1 MFHYSFEEYNSF
13 EDRSVRNFNGTA
25 YGNIEFVGYVTDEN
39 TTLNVTA
46 NEGLLSNDTDPDGDS
61 LSIVS
66 NSNPA
71 KGDLTVGSDGSFT
84 YTPSLNYNGTD
95 SFSYTISDG
104 NGGTANATAS
114 IRVGS
119 MTSCGLLL
127 GQESCVSL
135 NVNSGGLYVY
145 SPETSNFNG
154 VTISKDPESVVAS
167 VAGITVEDLRGSL
180 VGWNLNLTI
189 NNLSLVDGDN
199 NPIPEVDKN
208 ILMGDTVD
216 TTVDGNYEGT
226 QFVTITASNLTT
238 VSGRDHTNSLDL
250 QANPT
255 FDTLSSLD
263 NTGQTGNML
272 ILNAPSQEGA
282 GKYTFDMSFA
292 VDIPAYGN
300 YNIQG
305 GNKTVTGGNYQGEL
319 VFDLV

>member
-1 MFHYSFEEYNSF
+1 M
-13 EDRSVRNFNGTA
+13 
-25 YGNIEFVGYVTDEN
+25 
-39 TTLNVTA
+39 
-46 NEGLLSNDTDPDGDS
+46 
-61 LSIVS
+61 
-66 NSNPA
+66 
-71 KGDLTVGSDGSFT
+71 
-84 YTPSLNYNGTD
+84 
-95 SFSYTISDG
+95 TIG
-104 NGGTANATAS
+104 
-114 IRVGS
+114 
-119 MTSCGLLL
+119 
-127 GQESCVSL
+127 
-135 NVNSGGLYVY
+135 
-145 SPETSNFNG
+145 
-154 VTISKDPESVVAS
+154 KDPESAVAS
-167 VAGITVEDLRGSL
+167 VTGITVEDLRGSL
-180 VGWNLNLTI
+180 VGWNLKLSI

-226 QFVTITASNLTT
+226 QFVTITTTGLTT
-238 VSGRDHTNSLDL
+238 VSGRDHTNSLNL

-282 GKYTFDMSFA
+282 GKYTFDISFA

-305 GNKTVTGGNYQGEL
+305 ENKTVIGGNYQGEL